1 MKERILKFLESERIS
16 PAEFADKIGVQ
27 RSSMSHILNGRNY
40 PSASFIQKM
49 LQAYP
54 YLNSRWLMIGVG
66 AMNLGPNDL
75 KEIPEVKP
83 SVSQMDQSV
92 INRTTEINYGIGSS
106 GEKIVENES
115 ANVINLKNEPL
126 DKDQNSNQRELANYS
141 QPKMVDQKDFQ
152 GINENRTEKKEGQVF
167 KQSTLIPPV
176 PSSEQEIEQVIIFYP
191 DKTFKVYKPS

>member
-152 GINENRTEKKEGQVF
+152 GINENRTEKNEGQVF